1 MITCSKIIEFDSAHR
16 VFSNEKSKCEKL
28 HGHRYKAE
36 ITLQRYI
43 NNLDDNGMVFDFT
56 EIKKLIKT
64 WIDIN
69 WDHNVILSN
78 KDKQLAIDIEKNTGQ
93 KVYLV
98 ENPTA
103 EILAKELF
111 NICNA
116 ILNKFQVKCIE
127 VKIFE
132 TPTSYAIYNQK

>member
-1 MITCSKIIEFDSAHR
+1 M
-16 VFSNEKSKCEKL
+16 
-28 HGHRYKAE
+28 AE
-36 ITLQRYI
+36 ISLQRYI
-43 NNLDDNGMVFDFT
+43 NNLDNNGMVFDFT